1 MNRDW
6 KKWAIAALIRAIRTF
21 AQSMVA
27 MIGVGAAFN
36 EVDWLKALSVSG
48 VAFVLSIL
56 TSLATGLPEAEDE
69 PEAEEEQEADTEK
82 GQKKEEEPKPVERQV
97 RIFTS
102 RKDIVTAGEM
112 IVLTSELIGFD
123 NVVVNYQ
130 WQVDRGDGAGWV
142 NVDGATRGK
151 HTFIANKETIMYSW
165 RLIVT
170 TDD

>member
-1 MNRDW
+1 MKRDW

-69 PEAEEEQEADTEK
+69 PEEKPPAEE
-82 GQKKEEEPKPVERQV
+82 
-97 RIFTS
+97 
-102 RKDIVTAGEM
+102 
-112 IVLTSELIGFD
+112 
-123 NVVVNYQ
+123 N
-130 WQVDRGDGAGWV
+130 
-142 NVDGATRGK
+142 
-151 HTFIANKETIMYSW
+151 
-165 RLIVT
+165 
-170 TDD
+170 